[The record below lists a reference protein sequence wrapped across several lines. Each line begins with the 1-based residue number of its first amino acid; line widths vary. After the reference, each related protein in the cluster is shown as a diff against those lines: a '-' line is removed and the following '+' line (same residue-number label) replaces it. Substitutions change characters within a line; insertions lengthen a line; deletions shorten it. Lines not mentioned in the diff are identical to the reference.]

1 MTDIATKSTIQ
12 AALTATV
19 VKEATTDTASIQ
31 PSLIATVIKSVAITP
46 QIAVSSAPAQSWG

>member
-1 MTDIATKSTIQ
+1 MTDIATKSTTQ
-12 AALTATV
+12 PTLTAIV
-19 VKEATTDTASIQ
+19 VKEATDTTSIQ